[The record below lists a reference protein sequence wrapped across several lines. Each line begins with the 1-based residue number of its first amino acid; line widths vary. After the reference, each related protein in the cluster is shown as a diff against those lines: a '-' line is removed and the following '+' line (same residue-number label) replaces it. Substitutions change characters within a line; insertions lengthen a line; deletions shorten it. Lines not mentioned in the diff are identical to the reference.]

1 MLLWREWLSEELPF
15 KLETGRRRYEPESV
29 WERAFQWRG
38 KRLSHLPPPTKNQSS
53 PSSLK
58 ISCPC
63 QERVPRERPQRR
75 VYDSLCAPPH
85 RIRRPGGPQ
94 TVAPDLAQLIPP
106 PWSVSPAWR
115 SSQAGRPPVS
125 LARQGTILGIFMMEQ
140 YFLGKQRRA
149 VKRGC
154 SPLAPGSPFSMRKCH
169 RGGTVKEGQYPR
181 DCLPPCTRPIVSPG

>member
-29 WERAFQWRG
+29 WERAFQRRG

-94 TVAPDLAQLIPP
+94 NCGSRPCPANSTSLERVSSVAQLPS
-106 PWSVSPAWR
+106 WAPA
-115 SSQAGRPPVS
+115 SQSGQ
-125 LARQGTILGIFMMEQ
+125 ARNYFGNFYDGTIFFG
-140 YFLGKQRRA
+140 
-149 VKRGC
+149 
-154 SPLAPGSPFSMRKCH
+154 
-169 RGGTVKEGQYPR
+169 
-181 DCLPPCTRPIVSPG
+181 